1 MRIIF
6 AGTPAFSVSVLD
18 ALAAAGHELA
28 LVVCQPDRPAGRGQK
43 LLAPAVKTR
52 AQALGLEIAQP
63 ASLRDEAA
71 LALLRAVGA
80 DLMLVVA
87 YGLILP
93 QAVLDIPRLGCINVH
108 ASLLPRWRGAAPI
121 QRAIEAGDRQTGVT
135 IMQMDAGLDSGP
147 MLRSRALPIGPDET
161 GGRLHDRLAALG
173 AQLAVETLEDLSR
186 GLLRPE
192 PQPCAGITYAAK
204 ISRADAHL
212 DWNESAQRLADRIR
226 AFDPSPGCVSALAS
240 RPHEPIKIWAA
251 RAQPIAAGGADPG
264 VPVRTD
270 SGALEVACG
279 QGRLALL
286 ELQRAGA
293 RRQTAAEFLRGRPI
307 AAGDRFIHTG
317 P

>member
-1 MRIIF
+1 
-6 AGTPAFSVSVLD
+6 
-18 ALAAAGHELA
+18 
-28 LVVCQPDRPAGRGQK
+28 
-43 LLAPAVKTR
+43 
-52 AQALGLEIAQP
+52 
-63 ASLRDEAA
+63 
-71 LALLRAVGA
+71 
-80 DLMLVVA
+80 
-87 YGLILP
+87 
-93 QAVLDIPRLGCINVH
+93 VH

-161 GGRLHDRLAALG
+161 GGRLHDRLAELG

-293 RRQTAAEFLRGRPI
+293 RRQTAQEFLRGRPI